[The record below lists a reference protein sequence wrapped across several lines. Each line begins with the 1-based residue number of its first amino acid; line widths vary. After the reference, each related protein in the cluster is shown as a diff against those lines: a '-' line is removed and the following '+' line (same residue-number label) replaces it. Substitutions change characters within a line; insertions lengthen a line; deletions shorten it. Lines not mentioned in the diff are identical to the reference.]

1 MVRNTALECVVVG
14 AGRKLLARLG
24 KVPAGSRVPA
34 RRGLSCAAAA
44 SQLVR
49 VYFTVNSSAFVVLS
63 DSSNSLALLHL
74 DAHS

>member
-14 AGRKLLARLG
+14 AGREMLARLG
-24 KVPAGSRVPA
+24 KAPAGSRLLA
-34 RRGLSCAAAA
+34 RRGLLCAAAA
-44 SQLVR
+44 LQLVR
-49 VYFTVNSSAFVVLS
+49 VFTVNLSAIVILS